1 MSSLEN
7 RRFPLDGEYMNVEQ
21 LGAKLEECRR
31 MKAVSL
37 AADDI
42 AVWEKLTR
50 YYLELIR
57 EAERA
62 KWPAPGLVD
71 TYLS

>member
-1 MSSLEN
+1 
-7 RRFPLDGEYMNVEQ
+7 MNVEQ

-42 AVWEKLTR
+42 AWEKLTR
-50 YYLELIR
+50 YYLEMIR

-62 KWPAPGLVD
+62 KAGENQ
-71 TYLS
+71 S

>member
-1 MSSLEN
+1 
-7 RRFPLDGEYMNVEQ
+7 MNLEQ

-50 YYLELIR
+50 YYLEMIR

-62 KWPAPGLVD
+62 KAGENK
-71 TYLS
+71 S